1 MKMLFVVLLFAN
13 GQTDQERCQ
22 MEADYM
28 AKHQHKGH
36 VFGTIGRFEG
46 VGWGRGDK
54 PPTCVPDKQLTLTG
68 DAATQ
73 GQDGLWYRV
82 RSWR

>member
-1 MKMLFVVLLFAN
+1 MSVLFVVLLFAN
-13 GQTDQERCQ
+13 GQTDQQRCQ

-28 AKHQHKGH
+28 AQHQRKGH

-46 VGWGRGDK
+46 VGWGNTDK
-54 PPTCVPDKQLTLTG
+54 PSTCVPDKQLKLTG
-68 DAATQ
+68 DAVTK